1 MIIRPLSEADQAAML
16 ELLTNETIKQTYLL
30 PNFEKPSDAIPL
42 FRRLLALSRDEGHF
56 VRGICAEDRLV
67 GFLNDVSMEG
77 GSVELGYV
85 VHPAYQGRGYA
96 TAALKAAIA
105 ELFRMGFRE
114 VVAGA
119 FSDNAASLRVMQ
131 KAGMTRSEKTEE
143 IEYRGARHRCVCYS
157 IAFEKESTGGMD

>member
-1 MIIRPLSEADQAAML
+1 ML
-16 ELLTNETIKQTYLL
+16 FPCSIGCWPCPGTK
-30 PNFEKPSDAIPL
+30 
-42 FRRLLALSRDEGHF
+42 GHF

-131 KAGMTRSEKTEE
+131 KAGMTLTDKTEE

-157 IAFEKESTGGMD
+157 IAFGKESTGDMD